1 VNTVEKES
9 RACGANRV
17 RDAGTEA
24 ARSAAWFVALAV
36 MFAGAAC
43 AGGDSG
49 GRENAGRAAGS
60 GGGSGAG
67 GGGGSKAPAR
77 PAAVAGQFYPA
88 EREKLARAIDQFMA
102 GAAKASGGRP
112 VVIIAPHASYVY
124 CGQIIADA
132 FAQAAPYQYDVIVML
147 GTNHTT
153 GGFHRVSVYA
163 SGGFETPLGVAS
175 IDEELAARLIG
186 MDEDFVFEPSVHK
199 DEHSIEVHVPFVQ
212 KLFPGVKIVPAVIG
226 APDPGLCERFGEAL
240 AVALEGRK
248 ALITVSS
255 DLSHYPAY
263 DDAERIDRKTLDA
276 IATLDADK
284 VQKAM
289 QAAVEEDVPNLAT
302 CGCGEGPILA
312 AIAAARKLGA
322 KGARVVS
329 YANSGD
335 AAVGSRDRVVGYGAV
350 VITAGAPEEE
360 PSSGLGGLG
369 DASRAQNEGVRAGGA
384 PVPSSKATGEDALSD
399 TDKRALLAL
408 ARNSIQQYFDSETI
422 PLARGFGAAAEAHRG
437 AFVTLTRGGQ
447 LRGCI
452 GHMDDDLPL
461 CQVVGKCALQSAFAD
476 RRFPP
481 LAPEELPQCEIEISV
496 LTPMRPIGGYNDILV
511 GRDGV
516 LIEKDGRSAVFLPQ
530 VAVEQ
535 GWERDEMLAHLCA
548 KAGLPTD
555 AWKARDMKFY
565 AFQAEVFGDKD
576 LP

>member
-1 VNTVEKES
+1 MNTVEKES

-60 GGGSGAG
+60 GGGSGG
-67 GGGGSKAPAR
+67 GGGEGSKAPVR
-77 PAAVAGQFYPA
+77 PAAVADQFYPA
-88 EREKLARAIDQFMA
+88 EREKLARAIDRFMA

-112 VVIIAPHASYVY
+112 VVIIAPHAGYVY

-163 SGGFETPLGVAS
+163 AGGFETPLGVVP

-199 DEHSIEVHVPFVQ
+199 DEHSIEVQVPFVQ

-226 APDPGLCERFGEAL
+226 VPDPEMCKRFGEAL
-240 AVALEGRK
+240 ATALEGRK

-255 DLSHYPAY
+255 DLSHYPSY
-263 DDAERIDRKTLDA
+263 EDAERVDRKTLDA
-276 IATLDADK
+276 IATLDAGT
-284 VQKAM
+284 VQEAM
-289 QAAVEEDVPNLAT
+289 QAAVKEDVPNLAT

-322 KGARVVS
+322 KNARVVS

-360 PSSGLGGLG
+360 SSSGHG
-369 DASRAQNEGVRAGGA
+369 DAGRTKDEGVRGSA
-384 PVPSSKATGEDALSD
+384 PVPSSKATGEDALSAA
-399 TDKRALLAL
+399 DKRALLAL

-422 PLARGFGAAAEAHRG
+422 PLARGFGSAAEAHRG
-437 AFVTLTRGGQ
+437 AFVTLTKGGQ

-535 GWERDEMLAHLCA
+535 GWERDEMLGHLCA
-548 KAGLPTD
+548 KAGLPAD

-565 AFQAEVFGDKD
+565 AFQAEVFGERD